1 MIDLLGGRRQLVIFC
16 NFMFIIISL
25 LEMYPEIYWLVFCRF
40 CFGVSVGFVLSS
52 APKIIIETVPSHL
65 LEYGFGSAT
74 NVFTF
79 VSVAVYVTLS
89 HNNVSTA

>member
-1 MIDLLGGRRQLVIFC
+1 
-16 NFMFIIISL
+16 
-25 LEMYPEIYWLVFCRF
+25 MYPEFYWLIFCRVM
-40 CFGVSVGFVLSS
+40 FGVTVGFVLSS

-79 VSVAVYVTLS
+79 VSIAIYNTL
-89 HNNVSTA
+89 N